1 MSEVLPWSAPTLE
14 GRIESEGRSGEALLS
29 RARIEANRLRRSIL
43 SAATLEAEKLR
54 SNAEEEGFLSGY
66 ASGRD
71 QAALEMKKELQ
82 LLQSAAG
89 EEIASFQREYEERWA
104 AAMGSLSE
112 QLVELAL
119 AACRKLV
126 GQVPREQL
134 PMEQIRRA
142 IEVGDD
148 GGVVHLKVHPDDANH
163 WPCHLNL
170 KVIPDESLNPGEF
183 RIRGGAGEVD
193 GTWKERWERLRA
205 VLEEGEAS

>member
-142 IEVGDD
+142 IEVVDD
-148 GGVVHLKVHPDDANH
+148 GGMGGYQSDCSYPTDDGGGCFSSDGIDEFEDPRNGVGEWKV
-163 WPCHLNL
+163 LM
-170 KVIPDESLNPGEF
+170 
-183 RIRGGAGEVD
+183 
-193 GTWKERWERLRA
+193 
-205 VLEEGEAS
+205 